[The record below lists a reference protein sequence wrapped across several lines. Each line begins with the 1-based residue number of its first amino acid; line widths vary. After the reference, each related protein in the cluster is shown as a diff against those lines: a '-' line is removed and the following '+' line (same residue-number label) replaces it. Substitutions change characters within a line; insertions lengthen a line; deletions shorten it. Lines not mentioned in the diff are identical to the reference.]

1 MEHNFESYYLEVM
14 SYPKEELKELAK
26 KSMYFLHNQIK
37 KQLTDIDERMKLI
50 LVLVESYMIVDG
62 PISDEE
68 RDLYKYMLEYMDD
81 IPELNQ
87 MCINSFNDLDKYNTL
102 LNVLK
107 KNDED
112 IRDGLFMLGATIA
125 AIDGEINIK
134 EQEFIENLSR
144 ISITK

>member
-26 KSMYFLHNQIK
+26 KSMYFVHNQIK

-50 LVLVESYMIVDG
+50 LVLVECYMIVDG

-68 RDLYKYMLEYMDD
+68 RDLYKYMLEYKDD

-87 MCINSFNDLDKYNTL
+87 MCINSFNDLDKYKIL
-102 LNVLK
+102 LDVLK

-134 EQEFIENLSR
+134 EQEFIENMSR